1 MGDFKYFNV
10 LKNCL
15 IFINCYLNYLFD
27 FFFLIVIIFNFF
39 RFYGENNVVLD
50 FFFYYKLF

>member
-27 FFFLIVIIFNFF
+27 LIEIIFNFF